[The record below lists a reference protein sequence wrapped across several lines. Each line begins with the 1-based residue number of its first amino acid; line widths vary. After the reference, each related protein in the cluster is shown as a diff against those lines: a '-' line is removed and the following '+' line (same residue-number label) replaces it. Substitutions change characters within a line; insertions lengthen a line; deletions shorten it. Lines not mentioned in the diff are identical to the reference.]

1 MLLNRCHTIGAFTVT
16 LLPVSEQ
23 EGKRRTEEGG
33 AGIWG
38 GRTSIRSH
46 RACTGPLHPAK
57 PVPPPPQCHQYGK
70 GSAGGANLRLTSKA
84 RFIINDL
91 FLIRLFGPS
100 QPCSGIFGT
109 GVSEEKQTSW
119 QEDEFPTYRLGRA
132 EIIT

>member
-1 MLLNRCHTIGAFTVT
+1 MAGPASVPTEHAQDLCIQLN
-16 LLPVSEQ
+16 
-23 EGKRRTEEGG
+23 
-33 AGIWG
+33 
-38 GRTSIRSH
+38 
-46 RACTGPLHPAK
+46 
-57 PVPPPPQCHQYGK
+57 QCHPLPSATSMEQSN
-70 GSAGGANLRLTSKA
+70 GSAGGANLGLTSKG